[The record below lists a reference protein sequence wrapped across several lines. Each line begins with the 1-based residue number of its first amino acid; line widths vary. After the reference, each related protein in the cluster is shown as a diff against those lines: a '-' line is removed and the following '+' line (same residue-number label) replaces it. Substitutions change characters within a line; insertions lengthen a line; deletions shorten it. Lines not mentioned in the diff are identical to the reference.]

1 MPPPI
6 LAQELIDAIV
16 DKVPRNKLT
25 TCSLVAK
32 SFLVPSQQCLF
43 ASLSLFT
50 APLRI
55 AGPPKGQQILT
66 AFENAVELFA
76 MSPHLSRYVH
86 SLALCLTP
94 SLQEFG
100 AVESVL
106 RTLPKLRSICFL
118 ANAHHGVAFD
128 WQEMPASLK
137 FLLKDVIVRP
147 TLRHL
152 SFSYIAGIPS
162 SLIVHAASSL
172 HTLSFF
178 GISVQDD
185 PESTHHHISGSG
197 DSLRALSITAVA
209 DPVHP
214 WVSVFDLNLHQHL
227 RGLRD
232 FSLTVCRRAHSSDWR
247 PFLLESNA
255 PTTLQFLKLAFQFPL
270 PILDLPPFPALQE
283 LEIVFQVGKPTLPLE
298 LSDLL
303 ANLAT
308 AAPLLESL
316 SFKVETTTFLRMTY
330 MWKGDPYP
338 PFGSMDFAKQL
349 PHLRNLHWSRNTG
362 NAFDDGFEDYV
373 GEKFAGPRKAKI
385 LTFSSTE

>member
-1 MPPPI
+1 M
-6 LAQELIDAIV
+6 LAQELIDAII

-32 SFLVPSQQCLF
+32 SFLVPSQQRLF

-55 AGPPKGQQILT
+55 AGPPKGEQILA
-66 AFENAVELFA
+66 AFENAVELFT
-76 MSPHLSRYVH
+76 MSPHLSKYVR

-94 SLQEFG
+94 SLRNFG

-118 ANAHHGVAFD
+118 ANAHHGVAFN
-128 WQEMPASLK
+128 WQEMPASVK
-137 FLLKDVIVRP
+137 SLLKDFIVHP

-152 SFSYIAGIPS
+152 SFSYMAGIPS
-162 SLIVHAASSL
+162 SIIIHAASSL
-172 HTLSFF
+172 HSLSFF
-178 GISVQDD
+178 GTSAQDH
-185 PESTHHHISGSG
+185 PESTSHISGSY

-214 WVSVFDLNLHQHL
+214 WVSVFDLDIHQYL

-232 FSLTVCRRAHSSDWR
+232 FSLTICRNAYSSDWS
-247 PFLLESNA
+247 PLLLESNA
-255 PTTLQFLKLAFQFPL
+255 PTTLQYLKLAFQFPL
-270 PILDLPPFPALQE
+270 PILDFPSFPALQE
-283 LEIVFQVGKPTLPLE
+283 LEIVFQVGRPTLPLE

-303 ANLAT
+303 VNVAT

-330 MWKGDPYP
+330 MWTGDSEPYS
-338 PFGSMDFAKQL
+338 PFGSPDFAKQL
-349 PHLRNLHWSRNTG
+349 PHLRRLHWSRNTG
-362 NAFDDGFEDYV
+362 NAFDDGFEDYI
-373 GEKFAGPRKAKI
+373 GKKFPGPREAKI